1 MWMGMSLKEYCADVL
16 TWTEKI
22 ITILLQQN
30 EGKIQH
36 VVAKQI
42 GPVIGVNMT
51 EGVKATF
58 WIHLVATNHHPLPN
72 N

>member
-1 MWMGMSLKEYCADVL
+1 MSLKEYCADVL

-58 WIHLVATNHHPLPN
+58 
-72 N
+72 